1 MRESCLVSFS
11 IKPLTS
17 FPHIFLKGRID
28 VQIAPTG
35 LELMSTHCL
44 SNVMFG
50 YGSMR
55 SCIYVNLNLC
65 MCVHILQERKSSKQ
79 ILLSKKITTCLWW
92 HPSAFSGCK
101 LCFSTNHLFLCRSHT
116 DFLPT
121 AILHVGKWVQAC
133 WIIYIKSQWHT
144 LQVRVSDP
152 KVSYQNYSQGQLHHQ
167 KNNSF

>member
-1 MRESCLVSFS
+1 MDNLRSSEDIYPHRTMRESCLVSFS

-79 ILLSKKITTCLWW
+79 ILLSKK
-92 HPSAFSGCK
+92 
-101 LCFSTNHLFLCRSHT
+101 NHNICGDIQVL
-116 DFLPT
+116 
-121 AILHVGKWVQAC
+121 
-133 WIIYIKSQWHT
+133 SQ
-144 LQVRVSDP
+144 D
-152 KVSYQNYSQGQLHHQ
+152 VSYASPPITFFSVGATLIFFPLLFYMWANGFRLVES
-167 KNNSF
+167 ST